1 MSSIPTRNARGLAA
15 ALMVALSGSV
25 MAQGFPSKFVTLIV
39 PYAAGGGAELVGRVI
54 AQGLSEEWK
63 QSVIIENKPGA
74 GTTIGAA
81 YVAKAPPDGY
91 TLYLASSSLTSAASL
106 YKDLPYDTLEGLA
119 QIGLISSSFF
129 VLGVRPSLKVESV
142 KELVALAKARPK
154 ALNFG
159 SPGNGTGP
167 HFAGELF
174 RTSAAIDVVHV
185 PFKGAAPM
193 LTALLGEQLDYC
205 FADFV
210 VLPHL
215 RSGKV
220 KALAV
225 TSARRTPMLPDVP
238 TMAEAG
244 ITDYETSFWMA
255 LLGPAGTPRNIV
267 VQINAS
273 LVKILKSPDLRRRL
287 ADIGHETRPSTPDEL
302 KALMASEIRKYA
314 ALVRASH
321 IKVD

>member
-1 MSSIPTRNARGLAA
+1 MFSIGTGIARCVGM
-15 ALMVALSGSV
+15 ALIFGLSGGV
-25 MAQGFPSKFVTLIV
+25 LAQGFPNKFVTLVV
-39 PYAAGGGAELVGRVI
+39 PYAAGGGAELVGRVV

-74 GTTIGAA
+74 GTTVGAA
-81 YVAKAPPDGY
+81 YVAKAAPDGY

-106 YKDLPYDTLEGLA
+106 YKDLPYDTLESLA
-119 QIGLISSSFF
+119 PIGLISSSFF
-129 VLGVRPSLKVESV
+129 VLGARPSLKVDSV
-142 KELVALAKARPK
+142 RELVALAKTKPG
-154 ALNFG
+154 ALNYG

-174 RTSAAIDVVHV
+174 RTSAGLDVVHV

-193 LTALLGEQLDYC
+193 LTSLLGDQIDYC
-205 FADFV
+205 FADFA

-225 TSARRTPMLPDVP
+225 TSAKRSPMLPDVP

-244 ITDYETSFWMA
+244 IAAYETSFWMA
-255 LLGPAGTPRNIV
+255 LLAPAGTPHNVIA
-267 VQINAS
+267 QINAS

-287 ADIGHETRPSTPDEL
+287 AEVGHETRSSTPEEL
-302 KALMASEIRKYA
+302 KTLMAAEIRKYA
-314 ALVRASH
+314 AVIAASH